1 MPTEVERTDTFETWR
16 QKSNAVSADLGTTAQ
31 LPSDLVLKTIT
42 LAETDNYTANQTVT
56 GSHSGSTATVV
67 SIDGTVLT
75 VKNVSGNFID
85 QSVQKSTLIIDL
97 SGSSGV
103 YTPVTLG
110 VGGIITGTN
119 SSGASGNGASGA
131 TAKVFSST
139 LVTGNFIKLVVYDIT
154 GSFKPG
160 TDYISQ
166 GSNRFILKQIVL
178 NDASDNG
185 ENIVQS
191 VSVSKPIVRFNHDV
205 ITALSEIKDG
215 DTTFN
220 GIKTFA
226 DDAIFQDNVTIN
238 DNLTVDTNTLFVDS
252 TNNRVGIGT
261 LTPTKTLHVQGT
273 LRVTGDVTFDT
284 PIPLDTQTSGNY
296 VESIAAVAGS
306 GLQVLGSGSETAAVT
321 INNLDKGSSQ
331 NIFKNI
337 GVENQSTI
345 VASNNAD
352 TVTIISARVD
362 NELGITITTDT
373 VSKTINFAHVDT
385 STVTDVAP
393 STDPAA
399 RKYVTGLTF
408 DTYGHVKTVT
418 TGIETGSGGSGSDYF
433 NVDGGSPS
441 TPTFGLFKIDFG
453 SVT

>member
-42 LAETDNYTANQTVT
+42 LAETGNYTANQTVT

-75 VKNVSGNFID
+75 VKDVSGGFID

-103 YTPVTLG
+103 YTPVALG
-110 VGGIITGTN
+110 VGGLITGTD
-119 SSGASGNGASGA
+119 SSGTSGNGASGA

-139 LVTGNFIKLVVYDIT
+139 LVTNTFIKLVVYDII

-166 GSNRFILKQIVL
+166 GSTRFILKQIVL
-178 NDASDNG
+178 NDASDSG

-191 VSVSKPIVRFNHDV
+191 VSVSKEIVRFNHDV

-215 DTTFN
+215 NTTFN

-226 DDAIFQDNVTIN
+226 DNV
-238 DNLTVDTNTLFVDS
+238 
-252 TNNRVGIGT
+252 
-261 LTPTKTLHVQGT
+261 HVQGT

-284 PIPLDTQTSGNY
+284 PLPLGTQTSGNY
-296 VESIAAVAGS
+296 VESISAAIDS
-306 GLQVLGSGSETAAVT
+306 GLQVSGSGSETAAVT
-321 INNLDKGSSQ
+321 I
-331 NIFKNI
+331 
-337 GVENQSTI
+337 
-345 VASNNAD
+345 
-352 TVTIISARVD
+352 
-362 NELGITITTDT
+362 
-373 VSKTINFAHVDT
+373 AHVDT
-385 STVTDVAP
+385 STVADVVP

-399 RKYVTGLTF
+399 RTYVTGLTF
-408 DTYGHVKTVT
+408 DTYGHVQTVT
-418 TGIETGSGGSGSDYF
+418 TGIETGSGGGSGSDYF